1 MFLDAAGHN
10 ITLLHLLVSK
20 VNLHKNV
27 LNFFFV
33 MIHFLVKNFFTRFD
47 IPNITCIH
55 KEREP
60 CRQI

>member
-27 LNFFFV
+27 MNLFFCDDTFFGENFFHQV
-33 MIHFLVKNFFTRFD
+33 
-47 IPNITCIH
+47 
-55 KEREP
+55 
-60 CRQI
+60 